1 MESFSVHIKG
11 LFAAFKG
18 NPLNNWFFFI
28 TGHETGTT
36 LVDIKELT
44 AAVAIGREGSEGE
57 VGGLK
62 HLDGKSL
69 EGMDDVRIGLKCRS
83 WRLTY
88 NLEEKCLTSFIFSR
102 L

>member
-1 MESFSVHIKG
+1 M
-11 LFAAFKG
+11 
-18 NPLNNWFFFI
+18 
-28 TGHETGTT
+28 
-36 LVDIKELT
+36 DIKELT

-69 EGMDDVRIGLKCRS
+69 EGMDDVRIGLKCR
-83 WRLTY
+83 RLSYT
-88 NLEEKCLTSFIFSR
+88 LEEKCLTSFIFSR